1 MPSKGKR
8 TKASAN
14 RYKDLVTLKGTP
26 LLSMLDEIYETLR
39 NETDESKIPGFA
51 SLVKQLTSEKILKN
65 ETREVAQRVG
75 FCVVE
80 VYRLSEGIGFSD
92 EVNQSILE
100 LVIRNLRT
108 LECPS
113 KSETYLRT
121 LDMFERVGQ
130 TPLLK
135 AIITLG
141 DNGKEIAV
149 SLFRTIL
156 TAIDSTFSSTPR
168 KSKSK
173 RSSRTK
179 TDVVSQMTEEEL
191 SVHRD
196 RVKRV
201 SMDTIIAILDL
212 YKRIPDVLLDLL
224 LVSLVPQED
233 SIKLPSQ
240 EMIEEVF
247 VIKKAKLASDVQKF
261 CASVLCAE
269 SSDSECG
276 EHVSMFKLSNDQM
289 YEILMVLS
297 EISFDYVIVLLPL
310 VTRQLH
316 MEDDR
321 QRLHVVECLSVIFG
335 NRRFNFIA
343 QYVLGWFLSLGVLVP
358 SKNM

>member
-1 MPSKGKR
+1 MPSKGTR

-269 SSDSECG
+269 SSDSESG

>member
-269 SSDSECG
+269 SSDSESG
-276 EHVSMFKLSNDQM
+276 EHVSMFKLS
-289 YEILMVLS
+289 I
-297 EISFDYVIVLLPL
+297 
-310 VTRQLH
+310 
-316 MEDDR
+316 
-321 QRLHVVECLSVIFG
+321 
-335 NRRFNFIA
+335 
-343 QYVLGWFLSLGVLVP
+343 
-358 SKNM
+358 